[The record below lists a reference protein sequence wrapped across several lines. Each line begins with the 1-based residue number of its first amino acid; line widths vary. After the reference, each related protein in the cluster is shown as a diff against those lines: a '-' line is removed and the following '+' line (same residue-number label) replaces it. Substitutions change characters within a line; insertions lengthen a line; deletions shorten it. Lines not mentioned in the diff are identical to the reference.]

1 MLIFPAIDLYQGQA
15 VRLLK
20 GDYAKKTV
28 YSDDPSQVARD
39 FAAQGAACIHLVDL
53 EGAASGETPH
63 LELICRIKRE
73 TGLFCQV
80 GGGIRTMETAAR
92 YLDRG
97 VDRVILGTAAVRDP
111 AFLRAAVARYGERI
125 AVGVDL
131 NGGKVA
137 VSGWKDVT
145 DRDAMEFC
153 GEMQALGVST
163 LICTDIS
170 RDGAMK
176 GANLALYRQL
186 QDAFSV
192 GIIASGGVSS
202 LEDVRSLRDMGLY
215 GAILGKAYYTGAVSL
230 QRAIEVAR

>member
-15 VRLLK
+15 VRLLRGK
-20 GDYAKKTV
+20 KKKKTV

-145 DRDAMEFC
+145 DRDAMGFC

>member
-15 VRLLK
+15 VRLLR

-145 DRDAMEFC
+145 DRDAMDFC

>member
-145 DRDAMEFC
+145 DRDAMDFC

>member
-28 YSDDPSQVARD
+28 YSDDPSRVARD

-145 DRDAMEFC
+145 DRDAMDFC

>member
-1 MLIFPAIDLYQGQA
+1 MLIFAAIDLYQGQA

-145 DRDAMEFC
+145 DRDAMDFC

>member
-145 DRDAMEFC
+145 DRDAMDFC

-215 GAILGKAYYTGAVSL
+215 GAILGKAYYTGAVAL

>member
-145 DRDAMEFC
+145 DRDAMDFC

-202 LEDVRSLRDMGLY
+202 LEDVRSLREMGLH

>member
-53 EGAASGETPH
+53 EGAVSGETPH

-202 LEDVRSLRDMGLY
+202 LEDVRSLRDMGLH